1 VVSNA
6 TNINA
11 VVANQTNINAVAADA
26 ADINT
31 IVANISNVN
40 AVAGNET
47 NINAVNANATNIN
60 TVAADAADIGTV
72 ASDITKVNTVA
83 GSISNVSTVATNINN
98 VNDFFDVYRVG
109 SSDPSSSNDTGDLFY
124 NTTSGTLK
132 VYTGSA
138 WEQGVTAGSGFL
150 PLTGGQLTGN
160 LTLTGG
166 LTVDGRDLSVDGAKL
181 DAIEAGATADQTAA
195 QIKTAYE
202 SNSNTNAFTDAQQTK
217 LSGIEANA
225 DVTDTA
231 NVVAALTAGSNITIA
246 SNGTISGAAQYT
258 HPSHPGD
265 DINIDTGAL
274 SGATVISDLDFN
286 ITTDT
291 LGHVTDANAA
301 ISTRTLTLADLGY
314 TGATNA
320 NYITNNNQLSNGAG
334 YTTYTA
340 NQALNINSNPTFAGI
355 SVGSSGINLNNMY
368 LGEYLY
374 HEGDTDTYLQFH
386 LDNSWRVVTGGNQ
399 RLAVT
404 NSQTTI
410 SNGLTVSNG
419 GISVTGAVDF
429 GDWTITESGGS
440 LYFATGGTNKMKL
453 DASGNLDVVGN
464 VNTNATIT

>member
-1 VVSNA
+1 
-6 TNINA
+6 
-11 VVANQTNINAVAADA
+11 
-26 ADINT
+26 
-31 IVANISNVN
+31 
-40 AVAGNET
+40 
-47 NINAVNANATNIN
+47 
-60 TVAADAADIGTV
+60 
-72 ASDITKVNTVA
+72 
-83 GSISNVSTVATNINN
+83 
-98 VNDFFDVYRVG
+98 
-109 SSDPSSSNDTGDLFY
+109 
-124 NTTSGTLK
+124 
-132 VYTGSA
+132 
-138 WEQGVTAGSGFL
+138 
-150 PLTGGQLTGN
+150 
-160 LTLTGG
+160 
-166 LTVDGRDLSVDGAKL
+166 
-181 DAIEAGATADQTAA
+181 
-195 QIKTAYE
+195 
-202 SNSNTNAFTDAQQTK
+202 
-217 LSGIEANA
+217 
-225 DVTDTA
+225 
-231 NVVAALTAGSNITIA
+231 
-246 SNGTISGAAQYT
+246 
-258 HPSHPGD
+258 
-265 DINIDTGAL
+265 
-274 SGATVISDLDFN
+274 
-286 ITTDT
+286 
-291 LGHVTDANAA
+291 
-301 ISTRTLTLADLGY
+301 LGY